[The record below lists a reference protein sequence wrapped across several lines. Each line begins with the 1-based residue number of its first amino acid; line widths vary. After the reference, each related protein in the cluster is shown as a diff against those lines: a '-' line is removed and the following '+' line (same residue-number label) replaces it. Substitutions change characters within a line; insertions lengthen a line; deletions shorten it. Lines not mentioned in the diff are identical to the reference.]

1 MNRWLLC
8 ALLGS
13 GLALFPSA
21 ARGQEG
27 RVPFLVAPTT
37 SGVALR
43 WAWSEGERPAGYHI
57 ERQVAGRGGWGR
69 ITERPIARA
78 RDRAGARELLG
89 ASYARYESLLFP
101 PDPRAELRD
110 PESHRSLLLLAADVE
125 PALARLL
132 GLRYDDRTARAGE
145 AYAYRLIAVTR
156 AGERVVATSAAVTA
170 GSYVQPAAP
179 ESLEARPTRRGI
191 ALHWA
196 TRPLFTAY
204 NIHRRAGRGAATRI
218 NEGPVTVFTNDGGVP
233 TESSPVFY
241 RDTAVGPGDTVRY
254 TVEGIDPFGRPS
266 RRSAEVSVVVRDV
279 TAPAPPPTV
288 STAVR
293 GDTVVVSWTAAP
305 DSDVVA
311 YRVWR
316 GARREGA
323 FAPVGGALA
332 TNTRGIRDAGRP
344 ARQLQW
350 YRVTALDR
358 AGNES
363 PPSFLALAEVPDLEP
378 PRAPDSLRGTADT
391 GRLALAWRPVP
402 ARDLLGYRVYRASQ
416 QPPTGEFGLLTPQPL
431 ARAQYTDTVRK
442 RADHP
447 FFYRVTAVDSAYNES
462 PASAVLAL
470 RPPDRIPPSPPQIIA
485 VHPGEEM
492 LVVTWAPNP
501 EPDVVAYRVRHR
513 SRGARD
519 GGWVER
525 PDSVPGAA
533 RADTIP
539 GVTPRVLFEVSVVA
553 IDDAGNRSAPAAAV
567 VGQAYK
573 RRPPAPLDV
582 QRVAFEPARRAGVI
596 HWRAG
601 SDVARVVILRRAAGD
616 SVARGIGTAAG
627 RDGRFED
634 VTVRPAQRYEYGLR
648 VLDAYGNSVE
658 PKRFKSLSVPEERR

>member
-57 ERQVAGRGGWGR
+57 ERQVGGRGGWRR
-69 ITERPIARA
+69 ITERPIARV
-78 RDRAGARELLG
+78 RDRSTAREQLG

-101 PDPRAELRD
+101 ADPRAELRD
-110 PESHRSLLLLAADVE
+110 PESHRSLLLLAADVD
-125 PALARLL
+125 PGVARLL
-132 GLRYDDRTARAGE
+132 GLRYDDRTARPGE
-145 AYAYRLIAVTR
+145 TYAYRLIAVTR
-156 AGERVVATSAAVTA
+156 AGERVVATGGPVTA
-170 GSYVQPAAP
+170 GSHVAPAAP
-179 ESLEARPTRRGI
+179 ESLAGRPTPRGI
-191 ALHWA
+191 ALHWV

-204 NIHRRAGRGAATRI
+204 NLYRRAGRGAAVRI
-218 NEGPVTVFTNDGGVP
+218 NDGPITVFTNEGSVP
-233 TESSPVFY
+233 SESSPFFY
-241 RDTAVGPGDTVRY
+241 RDTALGPGDTTRY
-254 TVEGIDPFGRPS
+254 AVEGIDAFGRPS
-266 RRSAEVSVVVRDV
+266 RRSAEVTVTLRDREP
-279 TAPAPPPTV
+279 PAPPPTV
-288 STAVR
+288 ATAVR
-293 GDTVVVSWTAAP
+293 GDTVVVSWTASP

-323 FAPVGGALA
+323 FAPAAGPVAATSRAL
-332 TNTRGIRDAGRP
+332 RDAGRP
-344 ARQLQW
+344 ARQLTW

-363 PPSFLALAEVPDLEP
+363 PPSFLALAEVPDLDP
-378 PRAPDSLRGTADT
+378 PRSPDSLRGTADT
-391 GRLALAWRPVP
+391 GRLALAWKPVP
-402 ARDLLGYRVYRASQ
+402 ARDLLGYRVYRASLA
-416 QPPTGEFGLLTPQPL
+416 PPAGEFGLLTPRPL
-431 ARAQYTDTVRK
+431 ARPAYTDTVRK

-470 RPPDRIPPSPPQIIA
+470 RPPDRTPPSPPQIIA
-485 VHPGEEM
+485 VHSGEE
-492 LVVTWAPNP
+492 LLAVSWTANP

-513 SRGARD
+513 PRGASA

-582 QRVAFEPARRAGVI
+582 RRVAFEPARHAGVV
-596 HWRAG
+596 HWKAG
-601 SDVARVVILRRAAGD
+601 PEVARVVILRRAVGD
-616 SVARGIGTAAG
+616 SVTRAIGTAAG
-627 RDGRFED
+627 RDGRFDD
-634 VTVRPAQRYEYGLR
+634 VTVRRAQRYEYGLR
-648 VLDAYGNSVE
+648 VVDAYGNTTE
-658 PKRFKSLSVPEERR
+658 PKRFKALSVPEERP